1 MFIYEKKLQYP
12 VKIKNTNPKLASVII
27 SQYGGPDGELGASL
41 RYLSQR
47 YSMPYAELKGLL
59 TDIGT
64 EELGHLEMI
73 GAIVHQLTR
82 DLTEDQ
88 IRTAGFDTYFV
99 DRTAGVY
106 PTAASGFPYSAAS
119 MAVKGDLIADLTEDL
134 AAEQKARVTYDN
146 ILRLSDDPD
155 VNDVIKFLRAR
166 EIVHFQRFGE
176 GLRLAKDKMNEKNLY
191 SVNPSFHKGLSGGED
206 ARPGGGGRALFAG
219 TQSSF
224 FIRSSTRGMSR
235 AWSSFRSAKS
245 SRVSPCSSMRRPM
258 AIYRDMED
266 FKLKMSPSGL
276 FRYTSPPHWL
286 TASRNCCTSASERS
300 RMGNTSFLYQ
310 TPSLPGWCLTKIP
323 RGAAGVYGRSP

>member
-1 MFIYEKKLQYP
+1 MFIYQKKLQYP
-12 VKIKNTNPKLASVII
+12 INIRRPNPKLASVII

-47 YSMPYAELKGLL
+47 YAMPYDEVKAVL

-64 EELGHLEMI
+64 EELGHLEMV
-73 GAIVHQLTR
+73 ATIVHQLTR
-82 DLTEDQ
+82 NLTEDQ
-88 IRTAGFDTYFV
+88 ILNSGFAPYFV
-99 DRTAGVY
+99 DHTVGIY

-191 SVNPSFHKGLSGGED
+191 FVNPSFDK
-206 ARPGGGGRALFAG
+206 
-219 TQSSF
+219 
-224 FIRSSTRGMSR
+224 
-235 AWSSFRSAKS
+235 
-245 SRVSPCSSMRRPM
+245 
-258 AIYRDMED
+258 
-266 FKLKMSPSGL
+266 
-276 FRYTSPPHWL
+276 
-286 TASRNCCTSASERS
+286 
-300 RMGNTSFLYQ
+300 
-310 TPSLPGWCLTKIP
+310 
-323 RGAAGVYGRSP
+323 